1 MQSNAPKSRVL
12 IVEDDENQRALYE
25 EELADEGYEIITA
38 ADGREALQ
46 IVKENR
52 PDLVVT
58 DINMPVMDGLDMISR
73 LIEVDRSIP
82 IVIHTAYASYRE
94 QFSSWS
100 ADAYVVKASDLD
112 ELKATVK
119 KLLHSPTA

>member
-58 DINMPVMDGLDMISR
+58 RHQYAGYGRSGHDFASHRSGSLDSDCDTHRLCVLSR
-73 LIEVDRSIP
+73 AIFLVERRCLR
-82 IVIHTAYASYRE
+82 RE
-94 QFSSWS
+94 SLRFGR
-100 ADAYVVKASDLD
+100 
-112 ELKATVK
+112 T
-119 KLLHSPTA
+119 